1 MNDEFMKR
9 AIDLS
14 ERGMAEGGGPF
25 GAVIVKG
32 EEIIA
37 EGTNR
42 VSLDTD
48 PTAHAEVEAI
58 RKACVRLNTFDLAG
72 CEIYTSCEPCPMCLG
87 AIYWSRMR
95 RVYYANTRED
105 AATIRFSD
113 EDIYDEMARP
123 LSERRIVS
131 LVRIPSD
138 RALAVFERWRRL
150 RDKTLY

>member
-14 ERGMAEGGGPF
+14 ERGMAEGGRPF

-32 EEIIA
+32 DEIIA

-42 VSLDTD
+42 VSLDND

-58 RKACVRLNTFDLAG
+58 RMACGRLNTFNLAG

-95 RVYYANTRED
+95 RVYYSNTRKD
-105 AATIRFSD
+105 AATIRFRD

-138 RALAVFERWRRL
+138 RAHAVFERWRRL